1 MSKSNSLNVQDV
13 TDVIMEDNSQIESF
27 ITQNNVP
34 EETDNFD
41 ISVPEKSSQ
50 VDVSVTENNIP
61 K

>member
-13 TDVIMEDNSQIESF
+13 TDAIMEDNSQIESF